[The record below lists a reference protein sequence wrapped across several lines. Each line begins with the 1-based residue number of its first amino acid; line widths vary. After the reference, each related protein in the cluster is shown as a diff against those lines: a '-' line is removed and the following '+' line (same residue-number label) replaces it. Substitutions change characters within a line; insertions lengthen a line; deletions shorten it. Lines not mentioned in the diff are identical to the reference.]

1 MTMLGG
7 KTAEII
13 NIVSPVIMS
22 AFLLYVLLVTMSYM
36 KNGTDLTEIG
46 GDLIQRFIGW
56 SVIIGLSMN
65 ISNYNEV
72 AVPMVTKSLKN

>member
-46 GDLIQRFIGW
+46 GDLIQRLLG
-56 SVIIGLSMN
+56 GRLSLA
-65 ISNYNEV
+65 Y
-72 AVPMVTKSLKN
+72 L